1 MTTTYTIQ
9 IVHGSGNFYPNH
21 EFVTYETNVI
31 ANSFDEAVN
40 LAEKKYFA
48 EELPFMTNL
57 AKIYGMSFYQV

>member
-1 MTTTYTIQ
+1 MTTAYTIQ
-9 IVHGSGNFYPNH
+9 IVHGSGNFYPNN

-31 ANSFDEAVN
+31 ANSFDEAID

-48 EELPFMTNL
+48 EELPSMTTL